1 MDLGV
6 ELLVRLVTLGFGDC
20 ERGSAAFL
28 RLPMLVED
36 VSITQESVSDISMT
50 SSLVR
55 RRAMGTISD
64 TSRRRGVFSQLCEGD
79 ELDSLVIGTV
89 RDKL

>member
-1 MDLGV
+1 MDLAV
-6 ELLVRLVTLGFGDC
+6 ELLVRLVTLDFGDC

-36 VSITQESVSDISMT
+36 VSISQESVSDISIRA
-50 SSLVR
+50 SVVR
-55 RRAMGTISD
+55 RQAIGTSSD
-64 TSRRRGVFSQLCEGD
+64 TSRRRGVLSRLCEGD